1 MRRIVWLALG
11 AALSAASLEAQAVP
25 EGSQAARLNLAFRR
39 SPYVGVD
46 PFRHVFSPR
55 WGLVFQTSGA
65 GWNSAL
71 DAEDVGALIFL
82 TDDTKNPGGL
92 LIGDILDAM
101 GLVPP
106 GSGIKGAGSGE
117 GGAYLGGP
125 FGGRVSI
132 GVSAQTR
139 AHGAFQI
146 DDEAVRLFRDGTTGG
161 TEFLVGQTDGSGLV
175 TAEGG
180 VHALINLGQFGDDGP
195 RLTLGFGGRL
205 LRPLY
210 YARAE
215 MATDSRASITDTL
228 IAANVDV
235 ESWATADPIDGVD
248 DIFDFSR
255 GSGVAGDFLVR
266 LAWPT
271 SGFALEA
278 LVANLGSVTVER
290 LERQTLNFD
299 INTISINEVTSTL
312 DTTEFVV
319 QDTVELDVTLPRVIR
334 FSGSGWANRILQ
346 LDVAATMPVTG
357 EFEQAMFVELGS
369 TWRLVNSLPL
379 RAGLLL
385 GGRQGIGY
393 TGGFA
398 IESRNFLF
406 RVNGGSLGGLLRRA
420 KGVSGRFELGFFF

>member
-1 MRRIVWLALG
+1 MRRIVLLVIAAALG
-11 AALSAASLEAQAVP
+11 AASLEAQAVP
-25 EGSQAARLNLAFRR
+25 EGSQAARLNPSFRR
-39 SPYVGVD
+39 SPYIGID
-46 PFRHVFSPR
+46 PFRHVFWPR

-71 DAEDVGALIFL
+71 NAEDVGALIFL
-82 TDDTKNPGGL
+82 TDDTKNPEGL
-92 LIGDILDAM
+92 LIGEILDAM

-106 GSGIKGAGSGE
+106 GSGIKGAGNGE
-117 GGAYLGGP
+117 VGGYLGGP

-132 GVSAQTR
+132 GVTAQTR
-139 AHGAFQI
+139 AHGAFQF

-161 TEFLVGQTDGSGLV
+161 TDFLIGQTDGSALV
-175 TAEGG
+175 TAEAG
-180 VHALINLGQFGDDGP
+180 VHALINLGQFGEDGP

-215 MATDSRASITDTL
+215 MTTDSRASITDTL
-228 IAANVDV
+228 IAAAVGV
-235 ESWATADPIDGVD
+235 QSWVTADPIDG
-248 DIFDFSR
+248 FGDFLDLSR
-255 GSGVAGDFLVR
+255 GSGVAGDFVVR
-266 LAWPT
+266 FAWPT

-278 LVANLGSVTVER
+278 LVANLGNVTVEGLQR
-290 LERQTLNFD
+290 KTLNFN

-312 DTTEFVV
+312 DTTDFVV
-319 QDTVELDVTLPRVIR
+319 QDTVDLDVTLPRVIR

-346 LDVAATMPVTG
+346 LDVAATLPVTG

-369 TWRLVNSLPL
+369 TWRLVNSFPL

-393 TGGFA
+393 TAGFG

-406 RVNGGSLGGLLRRA
+406 RANGGSLGGFLRRA